1 MKLVFDIEPVE
12 QARPRATR
20 MGRGIRLYDPKKVS
34 VYKKQLAMMCKFQ
47 YKQAPLT
54 GPLMVELNFFRHV
67 QSSLSKR
74 ERELRLSGSHRPVVK
89 PDTDN
94 YIKSTLDGL
103 NGLLWEDDN
112 QIVDLVAHK
121 YYSDNP
127 RVEIEVKK
135 HEIKE
140 KEAKKPSPKEKKTAE
155 RK

>member
-1 MKLVFDIEPVE
+1 MKLVFKIEPVE

-47 YKQAPLT
+47 YKQAPLA
-54 GPLMVELNFFRHV
+54 GPLKVEMNFFRHV
-67 QSSLSKR
+67 QSSVSKK
-74 ERELRLSGSHRPVVK
+74 ERKLRLSGSHRPVVK

-112 QIVDLVAHK
+112 QIVDLIAHK

-127 RVEIEVKK
+127 RVEIEVTQLNEL
-135 HEIKE
+135 HN
-140 KEAKKPSPKEKKTAE
+140 
-155 RK
+155 

>member
-1 MKLVFDIEPVE
+1 MKLVFEIEPVE

-34 VYKKQLAMMCKFQ
+34 VYKKQLAMMCQFQ

-67 QSSLSKR
+67 QASLSKK
-74 ERELRLSGSHRPVVK
+74 ERALRLSGSHRPVVK

-121 YYSDNP
+121 YYSDKP

-135 HEIKE
+135 ACCIHKQ
-140 KEAKKPSPKEKKTAE
+140 
-155 RK
+155 

>member
-1 MKLVFDIEPVE
+1 MKLIFEIEPVE

-47 YKQAPLT
+47 YKEDPLD
-54 GPLMVELNFFRHV
+54 GPLRVELGFYRHV
-67 QSSLSKR
+67 QSSLSKK
-74 ERELRLSGSHRPVVK
+74 ERELRISGVHRPTVK

-112 QIVDLVAHK
+112 QIVDLIAYK

-135 HEIKE
+135 LESK
-140 KEAKKPSPKEKKTAE
+140 
-155 RK
+155 

>member
-1 MKLVFDIEPVE
+1 MKLVFEIEPVE

-20 MGRGIRLYDPKKVS
+20 IGRGIRLYDPKKVS
-34 VYKKQLAMMCKFQ
+34 VYKFK

-67 QSSLSKR
+67 QSSVSKK
-74 ERELRLSGSHRPVVK
+74 ERKLRLSGSHRPVVK

-121 YYSDNP
+121 YYSDKP
-127 RVEIEVKK
+127 RVEIEVVK
-135 HEIKE
+135 I
-140 KEAKKPSPKEKKTAE
+140 
-155 RK
+155 

>member
-1 MKLVFDIEPVE
+1 MKLVFEIEPVE

-34 VYKKQLAMMCKFQ
+34 VYKKQLGMMCRFQ
-47 YKQAPLT
+47 YKQAPLA
-54 GPLMVELNFFRHV
+54 GPLKVEMNFFRHV
-67 QSSLSKR
+67 QSSVSKK
-74 ERELRLSGSHRPVVK
+74 ERKLRLSGRHRPVVK

-121 YYSDNP
+121 YYSDKP
-127 RVEIEVKK
+127 RVEIEVVK
-135 HEIKE
+135 I
-140 KEAKKPSPKEKKTAE
+140 
-155 RK
+155 

>member
-1 MKLVFDIEPVE
+1 MKLVFEIEPVE

-34 VYKKQLAMMCKFQ
+34 VYKKQLGMMCRFQ
-47 YKQAPLT
+47 YKQAPLA
-54 GPLMVELNFFRHV
+54 GPLKVEMNFFRHV
-67 QSSLSKR
+67 QSSVSKK
-74 ERELRLSGSHRPVVK
+74 ERKLRLSGSHRPVVK

-121 YYSDNP
+121 YYSDKP
-127 RVEIEVKK
+127 RVEIEVTKLD
-135 HEIKE
+135 EN
-140 KEAKKPSPKEKKTAE
+140 
-155 RK
+155 